1 MISDSDRP
9 QHSINLRGIKCPL
22 NFVKTKLALEKLPI
36 GGVLEVWIDSDSES
50 AINVPNSLSQEG
62 HEVLKTE
69 SQLSAGSD
77 LLGSML
83 IWVRRGD
90 LKS

>member
-1 MISDSDRP
+1 MDPDTP
-9 QHSINLRGIKCPL
+9 QHSINLCGIKCPL

-36 GGVLEVWIDSDSES
+36 GGVLEVWIDADSES
-50 AINVPNSLSQEG
+50 AINVPSSLSQEG

-69 SQLSAGSD
+69 SQLAEGSD
-77 LLGSML
+77 LLGTML
-83 IWVRRGD
+83 IWVRRGG

>member
-1 MISDSDRP
+1 MNPETP

-22 NFVKTKLALEKLPI
+22 NFVKTKLALEKLPVGAI
-36 GGVLEVWIDSDSES
+36 LEVWIDADSES
-50 AINVPNSLSQEG
+50 AINVPSSLSQEG

-69 SQLSAGSD
+69 TKPAEGSD
-77 LLGSML
+77 LLGVML

-90 LKS
+90 VKS